1 MKNSHIKTNSF
12 KAWLKAA
19 RPKTLTG
26 AAVPI
31 MIGTALALKD
41 ERSQSFQPTAAV
53 LCLLFAFIM
62 QIDANF
68 INDYFD
74 FKHGNDKEN
83 RLGPLRACSE
93 GWITPES
100 MKYGIGIT
108 TLLASFIGLP
118 LVYFGGWQM
127 IIVGLLCTIFCFLYT
142 TTLSYMGLGDVLVL
156 VFFGIVPICV
166 TFYVELH
173 ATTPITLQVFLMS
186 LACGFVI
193 DTLLLINNF
202 RDRDNDI
209 ASGKYTLITKVG
221 PTTGLLFYLLAGYI
235 GISLAI
241 TSCIYSTDSLQKIIP
256 SLLLITFPYSI
267 SHTLTYMKMKKIWE
281 GKELNIILGET
292 ARNMFIFGLT
302 TSLAILIL

>member
-31 MIGTALALKD
+31 MIGTALALKN
-41 ERSQSFQPTAAV
+41 EGSQSFQPTAAV

-108 TLLASFIGLP
+108 TLLACLIGLP

-127 IIVGLLCTIFCFLYT
+127 IIVGLLCTVFCFLYT
-142 TTLSYMGLGDVLVL
+142 TTLSYMGLGDILVL
-156 VFFGIVPICV
+156 VFFGIVPICM
-166 TFYVELH
+166 TYYAELH

-202 RDRDNDI
+202 RDRDNDLV
-209 ASGKYTLITKVG
+209 SKKYTLITKVG
-221 PTTGLLFYLLAGYI
+221 PQIGLQLYLWAGYI
-235 GISLAI
+235 GICFAI
-241 TSCIYSTDSLQKIIP
+241 ISCLYSTNSLQETILRIA
-256 SLLLITFPYSI
+256 LITIPYSFF
-267 SHTLTYMKMKKIWE
+267 HTLTYIKMKKIWE